1 MLLYLLQPCYNV
13 CVVELVNF
21 SILGHDGGWFS
32 FYMRLSPLSGFLV
45 YWIILDSIWMLWLL
59 CVETVFSAMFSH
71 DVLFLCFSRKVIQT
85 ESNHKLCLTYRW
97 WQLWSQLTSLWDFL
111 LLLFSFLT
119 GVDYQSAAWMEH
131 FRSFKDLGRVYMQS
145 LDSPSCS
152 SFCWVSPSHS
162 PASATVWLF
171 LFLGREMVG
180 FLSEIQLHWILM
192 EATEGWGTLHVLIPC
207 SRFRLPS
214 QNFLP
219 NFVYFLETS
228 SRFLFWLNLLLF
240 SV

>member
-1 MLLYLLQPCYNV
+1 
-13 CVVELVNF
+13 
-21 SILGHDGGWFS
+21 
-32 FYMRLSPLSGFLV
+32 
-45 YWIILDSIWMLWLL
+45 MLWLP
-59 CVETVFSAMFSH
+59 CVETVVSVMFFH
-71 DVLFLCFSRKVIQT
+71 EVLFLCFSRKIIQT
-85 ESNHKLCLTYRW
+85 ESNHKLCLTYRC
-97 WQLWSQLTSLWDFL
+97 WQAWSQLTSLWV
-111 LLLFSFLT
+111 LLLFSFVT
-119 GVDYQSAAWMEH
+119 GSVAVCSMNGAFQVIQ
-131 FRSFKDLGRVYMQS
+131 RLGQS
-145 LDSPSCS
+145 LHAEPGLPLLAPAFT
-152 SFCWVSPSHS
+152 SFPFHS

-192 EATEGWGTLHVLIPC
+192 EATQRLGTLHVLIPC

-219 NFVYFLETS
+219 TFVYFLETS

>member
-1 MLLYLLQPCYNV
+1 
-13 CVVELVNF
+13 
-21 SILGHDGGWFS
+21 
-32 FYMRLSPLSGFLV
+32 
-45 YWIILDSIWMLWLL
+45 MLWLL

-97 WQLWSQLTSLWDFL
+97 WQLWSQLTSLWVL

-119 GVDYQSAAWMEH
+119 GSIAVCSMNGAFQVIQ
-131 FRSFKDLGRVYMQS
+131 RLGQS
-145 LDSPSCS
+145 LHAEPGLPPLAPAFV
-152 SFCWVSPSHS
+152 SFPSHS

-219 NFVYFLETS
+219 DFVYFLETS

>member
-1 MLLYLLQPCYNV
+1 MM
-13 CVVELVNF
+13 VVGSLFTWEWV
-21 SILGHDGGWFS
+21 
-32 FYMRLSPLSGFLV
+32 PLSWFLV
-45 YWIILDSIWMLWLL
+45 YWIILDSILD
-59 CVETVFSAMFSH
+59 VVITVCGDCGFGYVFPWSIISLFQQKNNSDRIKPQTLSHLQVLTALISAHFFVGSAAVFIFNWVGCSMNGAFQ
-71 DVLFLCFSRKVIQT
+71 VIQ
-85 ESNHKLCLTYRW
+85 R
-97 WQLWSQLTSLWDFL
+97 
-111 LLLFSFLT
+111 
-119 GVDYQSAAWMEH
+119 
-131 FRSFKDLGRVYMQS
+131 LGQS
-145 LDSPSCS
+145 LHAEPGLPLLAPAFT
-152 SFCWVSPSHS
+152 SFPFHS

-192 EATEGWGTLHVLIPC
+192 EATQRWGTLHVLIPC

-219 NFVYFLETS
+219 TFVYFLETS

>member
-1 MLLYLLQPCYNV
+1 
-13 CVVELVNF
+13 
-21 SILGHDGGWFS
+21 
-32 FYMRLSPLSGFLV
+32 
-45 YWIILDSIWMLWLL
+45 MLWLP
-59 CVETVFSAMFSH
+59 CVETVVSVMFFH
-71 DVLFLCFSRKVIQT
+71 EVLFLCFSRKIIQT
-85 ESNHKLCLTYRW
+85 ESNHKLCLTYRC
-97 WQLWSQLTSLWDFL
+97 WQPWSQLTSLWV

-119 GVDYQSAAWMEH
+119 GSVAVCSMNGAFQVIQ
-131 FRSFKDLGRVYMQS
+131 RLGQS
-145 LDSPSCS
+145 LHAEPGLPLLAPAFT
-152 SFCWVSPSHS
+152 SFPFHS
-162 PASATVWLF
+162 PASATVWLL

-192 EATEGWGTLHVLIPC
+192 EATQRWGTLHVLIPC

-219 NFVYFLETS
+219 TFVYFLETS